1 MRTAIR
7 AVRARAG
14 SLGISPDHIFLTG
27 YSAGAHLSLIASSGI
42 AGPAEPDAPFPDRSE
57 AVAGVAAFFPPTRMD
72 AELGESLG
80 ISDPQTR
87 EAMSPM
93 IHAGH
98 YPPTILFCGDEDPLT
113 PSQLSVDLYRAIREA
128 GGVADLRL
136 YSNLIHE
143 FVCLPGMMQ
152 TTIGDAAAFFTRT
165 VLEKSA
171 CDAALVELRAW
182 WEGVLAKLAP

>member
-1 MRTAIR
+1 M
-7 AVRARAG
+7 
-14 SLGISPDHIFLTG
+14 
-27 YSAGAHLSLIASSGI
+27 
-42 AGPAEPDAPFPDRSE
+42 
-57 AVAGVAAFFPPTRMD
+57 
-72 AELGESLG
+72 
-80 ISDPQTR
+80 
-87 EAMSPM
+87 
-93 IHAGH
+93 
-98 YPPTILFCGDEDPLT
+98 T
-113 PSQLSVDLYRAIREA
+113 PSQLSVDLYQAIREA